1 MKELRA
7 EEFNKNPFQLI
18 GREWMLVTA
27 KKRDKINTMTASWG
41 GLGIM
46 WDKKVAFIAIRP
58 SRYTK
63 EFIDSANTLSLTFY
77 EKEYKKQLA
86 YLGSVSGREEDK
98 ITKSNL
104 TVQYEGET
112 PYFKEASIA
121 VICKKLF
128 HQEFSSES
136 FIEAGLED
144 KFYPGK
150 DYHTMYIAEI
160 EKILVSE

>member
-27 KKRDKINTMTASWG
+27 KKEDKINTMTASWG

-46 WDKKVAFIAIRP
+46 WDKNVAFIVIRP

-63 EFIDSANTLSLTFY
+63 EFIDSADTLSLTFY

-86 YLGSVSGREEDK
+86 YLGSVSGRDEDK

>member
-27 KKRDKINTMTASWG
+27 KKGDKINTMTASWG

>member
-27 KKRDKINTMTASWG
+27 KKGDKINTMTASWG

-46 WDKKVAFIAIRP
+46 WDKKVAFIVIRP

-63 EFIDSANTLSLTFY
+63 EFIDSADTLSLTFY

-86 YLGSVSGREEDK
+86 YLGSVSGRDEDK

-136 FIEAGLED
+136 FVEAGLED

>member
-7 EEFNKNPFQLI
+7 EEFNMSPFQLI

-27 KKRDKINTMTASWG
+27 KKEDKINTMTASWG

-46 WDKKVAFIAIRP
+46 WDKNVAFIVIRP

-63 EFIDSANTLSLTFY
+63 EFIDSADTLSLTFY

-86 YLGSVSGREEDK
+86 YLGSVSGRDEDK
-98 ITKSNL
+98 ISKSNL
-104 TVQYEGET
+104 TVVYEGET
-112 PYFKEASIA
+112 PYFKEANLAI
-121 VICKKLF
+121 ICRKLF
-128 HQEFSSES
+128 RQEITSDS
-136 FIEAGLED
+136 FVETGLEE
-144 KFYPGK
+144 KYYPGK
-150 DYHTMYIAEI
+150 DYHTLYIAEI